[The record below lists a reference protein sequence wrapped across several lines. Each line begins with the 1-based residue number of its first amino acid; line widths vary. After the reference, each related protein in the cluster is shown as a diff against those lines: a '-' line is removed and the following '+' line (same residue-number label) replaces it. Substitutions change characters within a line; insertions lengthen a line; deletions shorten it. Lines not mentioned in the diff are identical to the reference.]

1 MLRSAAGD
9 SAMLYIKPLNCVVV
23 PYDGLEVYI
32 NFRIMPLLIQNL
44 LLGFSSIGDP
54 QDLTDAQPVVS

>member
-32 NFRIMPLLIQNL
+32 NFRIMPLLL
-44 LLGFSSIGDP
+44 
-54 QDLTDAQPVVS
+54 